1 MSKAKIIAG
10 AGIIAAGAALSG
22 LPEPNAAK
30 AESPEQTAKEITVGA
45 QPSALQIAELNAA
58 AGHLPDNETVSV
70 QNHAAVILHD
80 DAFLCSHVLAKSPPL
95 VRLTFSTLPT
105 SLWT

>member
-30 AESPEQTAKEITVGA
+30 AESPEQTAKENYKSR
-45 QPSALQIAELNAA
+45 SA
-58 AGHLPDNETVSV
+58 
-70 QNHAAVILHD
+70 
-80 DAFLCSHVLAKSPPL
+80 
-95 VRLTFSTLPT
+95 VRFANCRVKRSRRT
-105 SLWT
+105 SSRQ

>member
-45 QPSALQIAELNAA
+45 QPSALQIAE
-58 AGHLPDNETVSV
+58 
-70 QNHAAVILHD
+70 
-80 DAFLCSHVLAKSPPL
+80 
-95 VRLTFSTLPT
+95 
-105 SLWT
+105 

>member
-30 AESPEQTAKEITVGA
+30 AESPEQTAKKL
-45 QPSALQIAELNAA
+45 QSALSR
-58 AGHLPDNETVSV
+58 P
-70 QNHAAVILHD
+70 
-80 DAFLCSHVLAKSPPL
+80 LCKLQS
-95 VRLTFSTLPT
+95 
-105 SLWT
+105 

>member
-30 AESPEQTAKEITVGA
+30 AESPEQPAKEITVGA
-45 QPSALQIAELNAA
+45 QPSA
-58 AGHLPDNETVSV
+58 
-70 QNHAAVILHD
+70 
-80 DAFLCSHVLAKSPPL
+80 
-95 VRLTFSTLPT
+95 
-105 SLWT
+105 

>member
-30 AESPEQTAKEITVGA
+30 AESPQKKL
-45 QPSALQIAELNAA
+45 QSALSR
-58 AGHLPDNETVSV
+58 P
-70 QNHAAVILHD
+70 
-80 DAFLCSHVLAKSPPL
+80 LCKLQS
-95 VRLTFSTLPT
+95 
-105 SLWT
+105 

>member
-58 AGHLPDNETVSV
+58 AGHLPDLKT
-70 QNHAAVILHD
+70 
-80 DAFLCSHVLAKSPPL
+80 SPPSAML
-95 VRLTFSTLPT
+95 KLSPT
-105 SLWT
+105 SAANTPT

>member
-58 AGHLPDNETVSV
+58 AGHLPDNETFSM
-70 QNHAAVILHD
+70 QNHAPLNARQKK
-80 DAFLCSHVLAKSPPL
+80 STTVLKTSPPSAML
-95 VRLTFSTLPT
+95 KLSPT
-105 SLWT
+105 SAANTPT